1 MTGADHSFGT
11 VEERT
16 ELFSETIKFF
26 KKIVKFHLDLI
37 EDREL
42 EKMIIYI

>member
-16 ELFSETIKFF
+16 ELFNETIKFF
-26 KKIVKFHLDLI
+26 KKIV
-37 EDREL
+37 
-42 EKMIIYI
+42 